1 MADANVNTVSMT
13 EKQKVKEIT
22 DKLEEG
28 LKELFES
35 EKYKNY
41 LSTMSKFHN
50 YSFNNTLLIAL
61 QRPDASLVAGYQAWQ
76 KNFNR
81 HVKRGEKGIRILAPA
96 PYKIK
101 EERDKLDPVTGEVM
115 LDKDGTPQTEEV
127 EVKIPAFRAVSVFDV
142 SQTDGEP
149 LPELE
154 TKELLSTVEGYED
167 FIKAVTYVAPA
178 PIGFEDIPGDSKG
191 YFNIEENRIAVQEGM
206 SESQTLKTMVHETA
220 HSMLHNKEVNRED
233 ILAPAKDRNTKEIEA
248 ESIAFTVCRHFGI
261 DTSEY
266 SFSYIAGW
274 SSGRDMKELK
284 SSLDTIRRTASE
296 LITGIEEQ
304 LRELQRDRE
313 IMQEQSQEL
322 ILAVSNTERSHFDI
336 ASVKGMEGVE
346 LMNSLLAMK
355 DADRENVEAYL
366 ESRGA
371 WVTHLGDDRSEEVE
385 EFHVDYIYD
394 TDTHAITDIKYAM
407 EMDRKANEPIKDSDV
422 VLKIMYR
429 ENDGYEIDKITN
441 MTREQTL
448 DLAHKLAALDE
459 NEWDGNIQDFM
470 EENGA
475 EYVPIIVKDG
485 RNSGMPEFFD
495 IAVDLKAEEVSLE
508 KELSGMEYA
517 SSIIHRLEHGK
528 GVFSPDERNLIVN
541 YGYKLDDY
549 EKTKELA
556 EVLAYRIENEPA
568 NAALTVIDAQAEID
582 ALPDGMI
589 GLSEM
594 HEYGY
599 TWEEMLPLTKETAL
613 ELFDRD
619 LAVYQLHKDGSEA
632 LIEDKEQI
640 TGHDGIFGIEKG
652 DWENERELRSIQEEL
667 AESSANKEAQL
678 LYGNTD
684 KYGIYQLKDNPE
696 LRYLHFEGTESL
708 KKMGIIKDNYDAIK
722 PENYNLIYT
731 GELAE
736 LAEDYPMLQTQGD
749 KLEALYEKFNIDHPA
764 DYKGH
769 SLSVSDIVVLH
780 ENGKNSAHFVD
791 SFGFTGLPDFM
802 RELEG
807 VKEQE
812 ADKAEKGLTNEE
824 KQFLETDNAPLIAKK
839 FLAWDEIEDLGYRFF
854 EDGYIDKFKPSE
866 KALYGDGMVPE
877 PKIYDLARRMQG
889 GEDIREE
896 LAKAL
901 IGGHE
906 RVIEADENDDVAV
919 LFGRDAVTVT
929 FGNAEKQ
936 ISYEEMGT
944 AFLGLM
950 ESEYKDIEQ
959 ARAAEEQEEEIA
971 ESATSGHNVQ
981 RLETQQTAMEQSE
994 PEQIQAGQAEAQKSY
1009 PAVYGHTLSYAME
1022 HGEVDKYSDSRKLD
1036 RECREAIE
1044 GTIRQNFDGMH
1055 LKHDIVKPLAEQY
1068 GSERMAFVLASTIQ
1082 QESWDGRFSVD
1093 NKAWASEF
1101 YIPEN
1106 IVHGIDM
1113 NRELIVSSH
1122 PAVLD
1127 GFIDM
1132 FRSEVLEKE
1141 KELSIGQEK
1150 MTSGHDVQKLETEQT
1165 AMEQSEPEKPATPEF
1180 ENMEDGD
1187 EIIDLGDETEQVL
1200 AEMKQSLEGRQDTS
1214 GHNVQKLET
1223 ESKKEAETELAFQIA
1238 DRFISIQETDGGYDY
1253 SIMGADYK
1261 EIDGGVYDNPDVSIR
1276 EALNNIVEDLKEN
1289 PFDNGARGNISENDE
1304 LIPID
1309 YDGLMEK
1316 VEAADHIEPQA
1327 QGNVVENFK
1336 AKTNELFHE
1345 ISEMNPAEI
1354 EETVK
1359 CHVQAQ
1365 LDEHGI
1371 DAEIVDVAVVGSRCR
1386 GLEREGSD
1394 LDVAVELST
1403 NEREDVLFDTFN
1415 GDGLH
1420 IGGVKVDINP
1430 ITAQRTGSLETYLPQ
1445 VEDYLEGVREAREK
1459 EPVSIFNIRMNDEE
1473 RWFKNTS
1480 GLDAEGLCKAY
1491 AECDKPFVEMGKYG
1505 ERIEA
1510 ADHASIEQ
1518 GDRLDFSLEFNEETD
1533 QITIFD
1539 GENFAYKGLRETLFP
1554 EQAEPEVT
1562 LTVAECGEFHTMGEF
1577 YENIPT
1583 VEEAIAIWKQ
1593 IPPDRMNGIPAI
1605 GINIHTPGTEAFE
1618 DVGIDILL
1626 GKRIDLDILEYIP
1639 DIKDSPQA
1647 MEVIAELV
1655 AKLPEME
1662 IDGHM
1667 GEEFEA
1673 KVWEKRMPGL
1683 TPPEQLAVELDR
1695 FTYDYDAAL
1704 YHDNS
1709 QNMTENVS
1717 ELADALKQR
1726 DTHDIALW
1734 LAEIA
1739 ADGTEPEERKR
1750 AMELLEKLAEYKPL
1764 AKIEEMEEQN
1774 YNMVDNV
1781 LNNGAGEKARKEEN
1795 KKGQECPAARTSLKA
1810 RLAEKKALVSGQ
1822 GKDHEAQENIKNNQR
1837 EM

>member
-1 MADANVNTVSMT
+1 MADANVNTVSIT

-115 LDKDGTPQTEEV
+115 LDKDGMPQTEEV
-127 EVKIPAFRAVSVFDV
+127 EVKIPSFRAVSVFDV

-154 TKELLSTVEGYED
+154 AKELLSTVEGYED
-167 FIKAVTYVAPA
+167 FINAITYVAPA
-178 PIGFEDIPGDSKG
+178 PIGFEDIPGASKG

-220 HSMLHNKEVNRED
+220 HSMLHNKEVSKED
-233 ILAPAKDRNTKEIEA
+233 ILAPAKDRNTKEVEA
-248 ESIAFTVCRHFGI
+248 EGVAFTVCSHFGI

-266 SFSYIAGW
+266 TFGYIAGW

-313 IMQEQSQEL
+313 IMQEQSQEF

-336 ASVKGMEGVE
+336 AGVKGMEGTE
-346 LMNSLLAMK
+346 LMDSLLAMT

-371 WVTHLGDDRSEEVE
+371 WVTHLGDDKSEEVE
-385 EFHVDYIYD
+385 EFHVDYIYN
-394 TDTHAITDIKYAM
+394 TDTREITDVKYAM

-441 MTREQTL
+441 MTREQAL
-448 DLAHKLAALDE
+448 DLAYKLAALDE

-485 RNSGMPEFFD
+485 RNSGLPEFFD
-495 IAVDLKAEEVSLE
+495 IAADLKAEEVFLE
-508 KELSGMEYA
+508 KDLSGMEYA
-517 SSIIHRLEHGK
+517 ASIIHRMEHGK

-556 EVLAYRIENEPA
+556 DMLAYRIENEPA

-594 HEYGY
+594 HGYGY

-619 LAVYQLHKDGSEA
+619 LPVYQLHKDGSET

-640 TGHDGIFGIEKG
+640 TGHEGIFGIEKS
-652 DWENERELRSIQEEL
+652 DWENERELRSMQAEL
-667 AESSANKEAQL
+667 ADSSANRETQL
-678 LYGNTD
+678 LYGSSD

-696 LRYLHFEGTESL
+696 LRDFHFAGTAELL
-708 KKMGIIKDNYDAIK
+708 KRGILSDDFKEIQ
-722 PENYNLIYT
+722 PGNYNLVYT
-731 GELAE
+731 GELSDIDGQA
-736 LAEDYPMLQTQGD
+736 QGE
-749 KLEALYEKFNIDHPA
+749 KLNAIFEKFNIDHPA
-764 DYKGH
+764 DYRGH

-780 ENGKNSAHFVD
+780 ENGENSTHFVD
-791 SFGFTGLPDFM
+791 SFGFTELPDFV
-802 RELEG
+802 RGLEG

-812 ADKAEKGLTNEE
+812 TDKAEKELTNEE
-824 KQFLETDNAPLIAKK
+824 KQFLETDNAPLIAKN

-854 EDGYIDKFKPSE
+854 EDGYIDKFKPVE
-866 KALYGDGMVPE
+866 KALFGDGLVSDDT
-877 PKIYDLARRMQG
+877 IHDIARRMQG

-950 ESEYKDIEQ
+950 ESEYKKIEQ
-959 ARAAEEQEEEIA
+959 ARAADGQEEEIA
-971 ESATSGHNVQ
+971 ESV
-981 RLETQQTAMEQSE
+981 
-994 PEQIQAGQAEAQKSY
+994 
-1009 PAVYGHTLSYAME
+1009 
-1022 HGEVDKYSDSRKLD
+1022 
-1036 RECREAIE
+1036 
-1044 GTIRQNFDGMH
+1044 
-1055 LKHDIVKPLAEQY
+1055 
-1068 GSERMAFVLASTIQ
+1068 
-1082 QESWDGRFSVD
+1082 
-1093 NKAWASEF
+1093 
-1101 YIPEN
+1101 
-1106 IVHGIDM
+1106 
-1113 NRELIVSSH
+1113 
-1122 PAVLD
+1122 
-1127 GFIDM
+1127 
-1132 FRSEVLEKE
+1132 
-1141 KELSIGQEK
+1141 
-1150 MTSGHDVQKLETEQT
+1150 TSGHDVQKLEPEQTETEKIEPQTEQS
-1165 AMEQSEPEKPATPEF
+1165 QSEKSTETPEF
-1180 ENMEDGD
+1180 EDMEDGD

-1200 AEMKQSLEGRQDTS
+1200 AEMKQSIEGLQDTS
-1214 GHNVQKLET
+1214 GHNVQRLET
-1223 ESKKEAETELAFQIA
+1223 EPEKAAETELAFQIA
-1238 DRFISIQETDGGYDY
+1238 DRYISIQETEGGYDY

-1276 EALNNIVEDLKEN
+1276 EALNDIVEDLKEN
-1289 PFDNGARGNISENDE
+1289 PFDNGARGNIGDNDE

-1309 YDGLMEK
+1309 YDGLMK
-1316 VEAADHIEPQA
+1316 YVEAANHIEPQT

-1354 EETVK
+1354 EETIK
-1359 CHVQAQ
+1359 RHVQSKI
-1365 LDEHGI
+1365 DEYVI
-1371 DAEIVDVAVVGSRCR
+1371 QAEIIDVAVVGSRCR

-1394 LDVAVELST
+1394 LDVVVELST
-1403 NEREDVLFDTFN
+1403 NEREDDLFNAFN
-1415 GDGLH
+1415 NDDGIY
-1420 IGGVKVDINP
+1420 IGGIKVDINP
-1430 ITAQRTGSLETYLPQ
+1430 ITTQRTGSLETYLPQ

-1459 EPVSIFNIRMNDEE
+1459 EPISIFNIRMNDEE

-1510 ADHASIEQ
+1510 ADHAYIEQ
-1518 GDRLDFSLEFNEETD
+1518 GEKLDFSLEFNEETD

-1539 GENFAYKGLRETLFP
+1539 GENFEYKELRATLFP
-1554 EQAEPEVT
+1554 EQAETEVT
-1562 LTVAECGEFHTMGEF
+1562 LTVAECGEFHNLGEF

-1583 VEEAIAIWKQ
+1583 VEEAVAIWKQ
-1593 IPPDRMNGIPAI
+1593 IPPERMHGIPAI
-1605 GINIHTPGTEAFE
+1605 GINVHTPGTEAFE
-1618 DVGIDILL
+1618 DVGIDILS

-1639 DIKDSPQA
+1639 DIKGNPQA
-1647 MEVIAELV
+1647 MEVVAELV

-1662 IDGHM
+1662 IDGNM
-1667 GEEFEA
+1667 SENFEA
-1673 KVWEKRMPGL
+1673 KVWEKRMPDL
-1683 TPPEQLAVELDR
+1683 TPAEQLAVEIDR
-1695 FTYDYDAAL
+1695 FTYDYDTAL

-1709 QNMTENVS
+1709 QSMTENVS
-1717 ELADALKQR
+1717 ELAEALKQR
-1726 DTHDIALW
+1726 DTRDIALW
-1734 LAEIA
+1734 LADIA
-1739 ADGTEPEERKR
+1739 ADGTESEERKR